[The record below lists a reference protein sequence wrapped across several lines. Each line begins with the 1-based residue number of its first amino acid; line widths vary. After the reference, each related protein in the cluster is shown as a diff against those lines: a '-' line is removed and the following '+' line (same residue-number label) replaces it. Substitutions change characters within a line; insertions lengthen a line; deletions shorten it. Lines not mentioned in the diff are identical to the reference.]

1 MESNREK
8 LMEYAKQ
15 HLQIGEDRD
24 VLQND
29 CDILVYLLEHC
40 EITVPKTNRF
50 FVQVD
55 CAEIMNYLT
64 WERCDGF
71 RQEIIDAGLAEGEA
85 VLAYTG
91 LIDISHTTP
100 EWENVISLGFVGI
113 RNRVREYAENNCG
126 DVRKQRFY
134 SNVIRVYDA
143 IIYFLKRAAEKA
155 KDCGKQEMAHGLE
168 ALTRREPRN
177 LYEAMQ
183 MSIGYY
189 VVQHMFEGTYLRTL
203 GRLDKLFYP
212 YYVQEEKE
220 NAQKL
225 ILDYLQ
231 EIDRLEAPSNIPF
244 AIGGTDGNGGSIV
257 NPLSNVLLEAYKHAG
272 TTNTKFHILCSKDT
286 PAALIEKA
294 FEGIREGNN
303 SIVFMSDP
311 KIIEILEKFGEDR
324 EDAVNYHIVGCYEC
338 GGNNELTC
346 TTNGRVNLVK
356 ALEFALN
363 QGKDM
368 LSGKRVGLIT
378 DSHFTSFEQL
388 YEEYKRQLVYLCA
401 CSMKMVNLYERHYR
415 EIHAAPIMSGTYQS
429 ALEKGGDLY
438 CDYAAKY
445 NNSSV
450 NGIGLATAVD
460 SLAAIKKLVF
470 EDRVVTLERLV
481 EILKTNW
488 TGEGALRLLIKN
500 KYPKYGNGL
509 PETDDI
515 ARDIVAVFAD
525 AIYGKPNVKG
535 GKYRPGLFS
544 INWRWEFGEKTAAS
558 ADGRLHGE
566 TLSQNVS
573 ASFGAD
579 REGATAHLLSTAAI
593 DYTKVPNGTV
603 VDIDL
608 HTSAVRGT
616 NGLKTLVSTLKTYFE
631 MGGFAVHYNI
641 LDTEVL
647 KAAKKNP
654 EKYPNLQVRLCGW
667 NVLFSSLSEKEKD
680 EFIARSV

>member
-71 RQEIIDAGLAEGEA
+71 RQEIIDAGLAEGEE

-113 RNRVREYAENNCG
+113 RNRVRKYAEINSG
-126 DVRKQRFY
+126 DAGKQRFY
-134 SNVIRVYDA
+134 SNVIRIYDA

-155 KDCGKQEMAHGLE
+155 KDCGKQEMAEGLE

-212 YYVQEEKE
+212 YYVQEEKG

-257 NPLSNVLLEAYKHAG
+257 NPLSYVLLEAYKDAG

-286 PAALIEKA
+286 PASLIEKA

-303 SIVFMSDP
+303 SMVFMSDP
-311 KIIEILEKFGEDR
+311 KIIEILEKFEEDR

-368 LSGKRVGLIT
+368 LSGKQVGLAT
-378 DSHFTSFEQL
+378 DSHFMSYEQL
-388 YEEYKRQLVYLCA
+388 YEEYKRQLVYLCE

-450 NGIGLATAVD
+450 NGIGLATATD
-460 SLAAIKKLVF
+460 ALAAIKKLVF

-488 TGEGALRLLIKN
+488 AGEEPLRLLIKN

-509 PETDDI
+509 PETDAI
-515 ARDIVAVFAD
+515 ARDIAAVFAD
-525 AIYGKPNVKG
+525 AIYGKPNAKG
-535 GKYRPGLFS
+535 GKYRPGLIS